1 MDLYIWNSIF
11 EDKLKKKG
19 LNDPWTLALN
29 DSIQPNQGWKRYTLQ
44 IFGRFRCSGCSR
56 TWASA
61 KIQILF
67 HMKLETM
74 PERRGWV
81 KMRVFKQECKNCSG
95 ATFEEPEF
103 LSENIE
109 VALEKLVNR
118 IQEKCYRDLS
128 GKSTTSA
135 FIYTGKQDGP
145 HESAHC
151 EACCLGLCDLKP
163 QGQEPGSYLST
174 GKTMPASAPKAEKHR
189 RLDQTP
195 IRSLY
200 NTEGLKEHQYI
211 ESAPQYKTKWY
222 VSQSQKHLSSIYNS
236 GRAEDNLQP
245 ISASLYNLSGSVN
258 QTQKPLRSIYKSGR
272 DEDNLQPISA
282 SLYNLSGSV
291 NQTQEPLSSVYNL
304 KKSKLKQQ
312 TVSASLYNSPVSIN
326 QTQKSLSL
334 VYNTERA
341 GENLQTT
348 PALLYNSPGYVNQA
362 QKMFSSVHNTE
373 RVGYNLQTVSESLNK
388 SKVYVRQ
395 SQKSLSSVFG
405 GNQEIA
411 PPSLYS
417 SPASVN
423 QAQKPLIPVRNTER
437 TRNNLQTLSQSLYN
451 SPGSVNQ
458 TQKILSSVHNTE
470 RAGDNLQTEPQS
482 LYNSPGSM
490 NQTPKSLS
498 SRQSR
503 LARRYDD
510 QPKSCCS
517 CTLL

>member
-1 MDLYIWNSIF
+1 MDLYIWNSIL

-19 LNDPWTLALN
+19 LNDPWTLALD

-81 KMRVFKQECKNCSG
+81 KMRVFKQECKKCSG

-135 FIYTGKQDGP
+135 FIYTGIQDGP

-151 EACCLGLCDLKP
+151 EACHLGLCDLNP
-163 QGQEPGSYLST
+163 QGQEPGSYSSP

-189 RLDQTP
+189 SLDPTP

-200 NTEGLKEHQYI
+200 NTEGLKEHQHI
-211 ESAPQYKTKWY
+211 ESAPQYKTKVY
-222 VSQSQKHLSSIYNS
+222 VSQSQKPLSSIYNS
-236 GRAEDNLQP
+236 WRAGSNLQP
-245 ISASLYNLSGSVN
+245 ISASPYNPSGSVN
-258 QTQKPLRSIYKSGR
+258 
-272 DEDNLQPISA
+272 
-282 SLYNLSGSV
+282 
-291 NQTQEPLSSVYNL
+291 
-304 KKSKLKQQ
+304 
-312 TVSASLYNSPVSIN
+312 
-326 QTQKSLSL
+326 
-334 VYNTERA
+334 
-341 GENLQTT
+341 
-348 PALLYNSPGYVNQA
+348 
-362 QKMFSSVHNTE
+362 H
-373 RVGYNLQTVSESLNK
+373 
-388 SKVYVRQ
+388 
-395 SQKSLSSVFG
+395 
-405 GNQEIA
+405 
-411 PPSLYS
+411 
-417 SPASVN
+417 
-423 QAQKPLIPVRNTER
+423 
-437 TRNNLQTLSQSLYN
+437 
-451 SPGSVNQ
+451 
-458 TQKILSSVHNTE
+458 TQKILSLIHNTE
-470 RAGDNLQTEPQS
+470 RARNNLQIVPQS
-482 LYNSPGSM
+482 LIIFPGSM
-490 NQTPKSLS
+490 NQTPESLS